1 MQAPSEVVRVAV
13 WDRFVRLFHWSLV
26 GCVLINAFLLDDGE
40 TLHRWLGYTASALVL
55 ARIVWGFVGSRHARF
70 DDFFPTPTRL
80 KRHVLDLLKG
90 QHTFQP
96 GHNPVG
102 ALMIL
107 VLCALVLGLGLTGFL
122 QTSDAFWG
130 DEWLQELHETLADA
144 LIACATLHA
153 LAALVMGRIERTQ
166 LIKAMVTGIKEHH
179 PEAPARAAE
188 NTAATTKPTKPSN
201 PSKPSR
207 QTAP

>member
-26 GCVLINAFLLDDGE
+26 GCVLVNAFLLDDGE

-102 ALMIL
+102 ALMIF
-107 VLCALVLGLGLTGFL
+107 VLCALVLGLGIVVSVALGL
-122 QTSDAFWG
+122 
-130 DEWLQELHETLADA
+130 LLICILLA
-144 LIACATLHA
+144 LPVRWYLN
-153 LAALVMGRIERTQ
+153 R
-166 LIKAMVTGIKEHH
+166 
-179 PEAPARAAE
+179 RAA
-188 NTAATTKPTKPSN
+188 ARLAKGH
-201 PSKPSR
+201 R
-207 QTAP
+207 R